1 MPSEIT
7 LNYVIVILEIDFMR
21 NNTEVK
27 YVDNFDSLHSSW
39 MKFMKETVLC
49 RSSRLFEIFVANLA
63 HISESV

>member
-49 RSSRLFEIFVANLA
+49 GSS
-63 HISESV
+63 